1 MVSSKILVVDDD
13 ANLLELVKMRLESA
27 GYDVAA
33 MLEGEMRWPRLKRSP
48 LTFVYLTLC

>member
-1 MVSSKILVVDDD
+1 MASGKILVVDDD

-33 MLEGEMRWPRLKRSP
+33 MLEGGDAMAAVCACVGE
-48 LTFVYLTLC
+48 